1 MSSSEL
7 ALSNAIKAGSYGS
20 RIPVNTLKSK
30 KGEIETKVAAA
41 LALKDFDLVSILVDR
56 MRACGFACGFV
67 VFRDF
72 VYFLIVTDRI
82 YNVNIGK

>member
-41 LALKDFDLVSILVDR
+41 LALKDFDLVSTAVNR
-56 MRACGFACGFV
+56 MRACIFVRAFACGFV
-67 VFRDF
+67 VVCDLYVSLWRQIEF
-72 VYFLIVTDRI
+72 IM
-82 YNVNIGK
+82 